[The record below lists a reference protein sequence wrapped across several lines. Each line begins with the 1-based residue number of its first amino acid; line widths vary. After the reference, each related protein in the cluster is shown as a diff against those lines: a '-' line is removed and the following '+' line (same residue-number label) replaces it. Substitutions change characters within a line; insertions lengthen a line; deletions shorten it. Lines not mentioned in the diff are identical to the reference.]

1 MPLIAGRPS
10 APPPVEIPGVG
21 FATARFIA
29 PDGTEWPLTNEA
41 IGWFTLADGVSG
53 LDVTPYDLTKDPYPR
68 GGSRLRHRQPAER
81 TIIWP
86 LHVFGDDHTEFIERW
101 RALGTAL
108 ASTLHDGPGW
118 LEIARPDGS
127 RRRIAVI
134 YEDGFEGQGQQGTYI
149 ISDSAVVSLYCPDPY
164 WIDPVPVTTQ
174 RSHSPGQDFLNPFP
188 QVSSGQVL
196 GETTLTNPGSVEAWP
211 TWTITGPASL
221 VTITHLDT
229 GEEFVVDPG
238 ADGIDHGP
246 LLEGEQVVVTTD
258 PPRVRGPEGETWTG
272 ALNWPGAVLW
282 SLKRGVNRV
291 AFQLDGADAGSRV
304 HVSFNARYEM
314 A

>member
-1 MPLIAGRPS
+1 RQPDRVLTDSQWQAIHAAARGDGPSTVNNFYPRTLDMTVRDLELLQRKQDPSARIGRPREMPLLAGRPS
-10 APPPVEIPGVG
+10 APPPVEVPAARH
-21 FATARFIA
+21 ATPRFIA

-149 ISDSAVVSLYCPDPY
+149 I
-164 WIDPVPVTTQ
+164 
-174 RSHSPGQDFLNPFP
+174 
-188 QVSSGQVL
+188 
-196 GETTLTNPGSVEAWP
+196 
-211 TWTITGPASL
+211 
-221 VTITHLDT
+221 
-229 GEEFVVDPG
+229 
-238 ADGIDHGP
+238 
-246 LLEGEQVVVTTD
+246 
-258 PPRVRGPEGETWTG
+258 
-272 ALNWPGAVLW
+272 
-282 SLKRGVNRV
+282 
-291 AFQLDGADAGSRV
+291 
-304 HVSFNARYEM
+304 
-314 A
+314 